1 MRLLQLF
8 FVLLTIE
15 ILQPSQCSAFSFS
28 PLPFFRSLFC
38 WQSFYHKNT
47 SHSDSST
54 SDTSKNPPTSKKNTQ
69 IPPSNAPQE
78 TVVTKRGFLSK
89 VYSFFTYR
97 FGTASKE
104 DVTKVAQKTADDL
117 ARQSGNLENN
127 VKTHIKKTEN
137 NLNILQKN
145 IGANTITIDK
155 ITNNVNQASIQ
166 NTNALENLTKLLNL
180 LNGTC
185 STLTQ
190 NSLSLEMNIKLLDET
205 EIPNNTRALNN
216 ASKDLSILDIKARDQ
231 AEKLEA
237 LVKNVNQTR
246 ECVNSLMQKYTVA
259 LKLLTNAH
267 AIISM
272 TKNRI
277 KYKDKDPLMKRIAK
291 FEKQSEDF
299 NNQALVGLSRLNTA
313 QPMLKT
319 THDGLAELE
328 N

>member
-127 VKTHIKKTEN
+127 VKTHIN
-137 NLNILQKN
+137 
-145 IGANTITIDK
+145 K